1 MTLKDASNSKK
12 GEEGSPAPT
21 KTPLKQVV
29 GREAINP
36 QPLTIQGLEASDD
49 DDPSGD
55 GEDTERLGGQLE
67 KLREKQAHQMASM
80 QGQLDQV
87 MIALSALTK
96 ANDHAPPNPQE
107 ATEERRRLKG
117 KMQEV
122 KVLPMNSPREGVGA
136 SPNEEAIEAD
146 DDVYLE
152 KYTRLNYGASEE
164 RGVQIIR
171 QPLSKQVPR
180 PASSVEEK
188 PKRVTSFSGV
198 HVRKYYPRPV
208 EEP

>member
-12 GEEGSPAPT
+12 GEERSPAPT

-55 GEDTERLGGQLE
+55 GEGAERLEGQLAE
-67 KLREKQAHQMASM
+67 LRKKQALQMASM

-87 MIALSALTK
+87 MTALMALTK
-96 ANDHAPPNPQE
+96 VNDQAPPNPQE
-107 ATEERRRLKG
+107 AIEERRRLRG

-122 KVLPMNSPREGVGA
+122 EAAPTNSPREGVGA
-136 SPNEEAIEAD
+136 SPNEDAMEAD
-146 DDVYLE
+146 TDIYLE
-152 KYTRLNYGASEE
+152 KYARLNRA
-164 RGVQIIR
+164 
-171 QPLSKQVPR
+171 
-180 PASSVEEK
+180 
-188 PKRVTSFSGV
+188 
-198 HVRKYYPRPV
+198 
-208 EEP
+208 